1 MIKMRFLK
9 VPSVFILLFIFI
21 SAFSSQPDADAYF
34 ESGRKHHLNNEYIK
48 AISDYTMA
56 ISLRPD
62 FANAF
67 LERAKA
73 KLSFS
78 EKMGFVNNEYC
89 FDLIQALNLGLQE
102 AAPILQGNCDGD
114 CYTLQKAILEPEI
127 VFCAD
132 LSSKILTSLPK
143 ESFQLTN
150 LIKLNLFNNKL
161 TETTTEFANFK
172 SLLVL
177 DLSSNKIQNL
187 NRSID
192 KLVYLEELNLNK
204 NDLTSLPPEIGNLK
218 KLKKLY
224 VRSNQ
229 LSELPA
235 EISHCTLLEN
245 LDLSLNRL
253 SSLPVEVYEMKHLK
267 TLNLV
272 GNTIDKKTIRSIKS
286 KMPLTQVF
294 F

>member
-1 MIKMRFLK
+1 MRYLK
-9 VPSVFILLFIFI
+9 VPSVFILLFIFL
-21 SAFSSQPDADAYF
+21 SAFISQPDADTYF
-34 ESGRKHHLNNEYIK
+34 ESGRKHHQNNEFIK

-62 FANAF
+62 FGNAF

-102 AAPILQGNCDGD
+102 AAPILEGNCDGE
-114 CYTLQKAILEPEI
+114 CYTLQKAVQEPEI

-150 LIKLNLFNNKL
+150 LVKLNLFNNKL
-161 TETTTEFANFK
+161 TETTAEFAQFK

-177 DLSSNKIQNL
+177 DLSSNRIQNL
-187 NRSID
+187 NPGID

-204 NDLTSLPPEIGNLK
+204 NDLTSLPVEIGRLK
-218 KLKKLY
+218 MLKRLY
-224 VRSNQ
+224 IRSNQ
-229 LSELPA
+229 LSELPV
-235 EISHCTLLEN
+235 EISQCTLLEN

-253 SSLPVEVYEMKHLK
+253 SSLPLELYEMKQLK

-272 GNTIDKKTIRSIKS
+272 GNTIDKKTMRTIKS
-286 KMPLTQVF
+286 KMPSTQVF